1 MFLTSDS
8 SFANHTSSGCVKTGG
23 ISIWQWL
30 TQRRRSLALEKL
42 GFREI
47 RRSLE
52 FWGLTYYQCRL
63 DVAVHM
69 VLTWPHD
76 LQTVTGSE
84 RIWSRCEPTALY
96 HLRTDSRRGA
106 ASLDLHHLT
115 YSTPVA
121 WLRLLKPRCSLFD
134 LKLVGHRLCRVWN
147 LRKAWRQW
155 NASENQIFK
164 TWLEILKL
172 TRPFQKKEQHW

>member
-8 SFANHTSSGCVKTGG
+8 SFANHTSSGCVKTAG

-47 RRSLE
+47 RRSLG

-134 LKLVGHRLCRVWN
+134 SKLISFVYFFGRL
-147 LRKAWRQW
+147 QTMP
-155 NASENQIFK
+155 S
-164 TWLEILKL
+164 LKL
-172 TRPFQKKEQHW
+172 TVRKASRLDREMTLRAKSLKPDSRS